1 MTLTA
6 SPPAEVSPEVQDAQA
21 RLARVDPLLV
31 SDELRAA
38 TLRTARTAAFARE
51 AQSHVTECREA
62 VEAATAARDMH
73 DARLAALELAAAER
87 LVPMLPILAEDGAGD
102 ADVALAARLIDKA
115 AGTLTDPPVLS
126 FSAEMAAYRS
136 LPERWLS
143 KVEPPASS
151 REDHQLADA
160 IEAWSKRQRE
170 VRDWLAAWR
179 RSAELHL
186 APALDLLADVRRLID
201 AAEAVSR
208 DGRVLA
214 DQVNVANAQRRERG
228 DEWRPVSA
236 DPPVSQYVTPATT
249 ALQAHR
255 ARMTATLAA

>member
-1 MTLTA
+1 
-6 SPPAEVSPEVQDAQA
+6 
-21 RLARVDPLLV
+21 
-31 SDELRAA
+31 
-38 TLRTARTAAFARE
+38 
-51 AQSHVTECREA
+51 
-62 VEAATAARDMH
+62 
-73 DARLAALELAAAER
+73 
-87 LVPMLPILAEDGAGD
+87 
-102 ADVALAARLIDKA
+102 
-115 AGTLTDPPVLS
+115 
-126 FSAEMAAYRS
+126 
-136 LPERWLS
+136 LS